1 MVRIREIIWLPEII
15 EKLGQKHHVV
25 PYEVREALNNKLRIF
40 FRETGYVEGEH
51 LYEALGRTNAG
62 RYLAVFFI
70 RKPTGKA
77 LIISAREMNQTERRR
92 YGKK

>member
-1 MVRIREIIWLPEII
+1 VRIREIIWLPQIV
-15 EKLGQKHHVV
+15 EKLAQKHHVL
-25 PYEVREALNNKLRIF
+25 PHEVRELLNNHPRIF

-51 LYEALGRTNAG
+51 LYEALGRTDAG

-70 RKPTGKA
+70 CKPTDKA
-77 LIISAREMNQTERRR
+77 LIISARDMTATERRR